1 MAKDQ
6 EVFAGGV
13 AVITGAGAGLG
24 EGLARRAAAL
34 GMTVVVADIDIAR
47 AEAVAAAIIV
57 QGGQAQAV
65 RVDVSKPEALDE
77 LADWVYARHDEVR
90 LLINNAGVE
99 TIGNTWELSPE
110 LWERTLNINVHGV
123 VHGVRAFV
131 PRMLASKS
139 PSYLGNL
146 ASVGAFGQMPLQTAY
161 IVSKHAVQALTECL
175 YLELQ
180 LKEAPI
186 SVSSIIPG
194 MVKTRIFDDAKPSSD
209 PVAARHQEV
218 MRSTMAA
225 YGMELDAACETI
237 LAQMAEGR
245 FWVSTQPEMTDNI
258 ANNRARFLLEK
269 EAPMLTAETRGLL
282 DA

>member
-24 EGLARRAAAL
+24 EGLARRVAAL

>member
-1 MAKDQ
+1 MSLDKD
-6 EVFAGGV
+6 VFAGGV

-34 GMTVVVADIDIAR
+34 GMQVVLADIDEAR
-47 AEAVAAAIIV
+47 AEAVAADIRS
-57 QGGQAQAV
+57 QGGQAEAV
-65 RVDVSKPEALDE
+65 RVDVSQPAELDR

-99 TIGNTWELSPE
+99 TIGNTWELPAD
-110 LWERTLNINVHGV
+110 LWERTLQINVHGV

-131 PRMLASKS
+131 PRMLQSSNKS
-139 PSYLGNL
+139 YVANL

-175 YLELQ
+175 YLELE
-180 LKEAPI
+180 LKKAPI
-186 SVSSIIPG
+186 QVSSIIPG
-194 MVKTRIFDDAKPSSD
+194 MVKTRIFMDAKPSDD
-209 PVAARHQEV
+209 PVAAHHQKV
-218 MRSTMAA
+218 MRETMAA
-225 YGMELDAACETI
+225 YGMDLDAACQTI
-237 LAQMAEGR
+237 LEQIAEGR

-269 EAPMLTAETRGLL
+269 EAPMLTGETRALL
-282 DA
+282 EA